1 MLKRAGAAF
10 AGLAGLLL
18 ILSAPFIGQA
28 PSTSRA
34 DEPVILSQFPE
45 DGDTLKE
52 PPFVLAMCFKNPVNV
67 KDLDKGGD
75 FNFSIVSPDGGGLG
89 VRIVFQPDGY
99 GVALYPNTSTV
110 VKKEGDWS
118 WKYRLTD
125 NATLDPLEGTVK
137 FSVKVQGGSEIIS
150 ATPASCLAPGATPQP
165 TLIVPGTPGA
175 TAAPIPTPKPGET
188 VKPGSPTATPKP
200 GQTAEPHPSGET
212 PESDG
217 DGQVIEGDEEEV
229 DILRLALLTIGAAGA
244 AGLIALIGYGIR
256 RRIGYEPHKPP
267 EDGGDSHNDHGH

>member
-18 ILSAPFIGQA
+18 ILSASFIGQA

-52 PPFVLAMCFKNPVNV
+52 PPFVLAMCFKTPVNV
-67 KDLDKGGD
+67 KDKDKGGD
-75 FNFSIVSPDGGGLG
+75 FNFNILSPDNKGLG

-99 GVALYPNTSTV
+99 GVALYPNTMDV
-110 VKKEGDWS
+110 VQKEGEWT

-125 NATLDPLEGTVK
+125 NETLDPLEGVVK
-137 FSVKVQGGSEIIS
+137 FSVKAQGGSEIIS

-165 TLIVPGTPGA
+165 TLIVPGSPG
-175 TAAPIPTPKPGET
+175 
-188 VKPGSPTATPKP
+188 V
-200 GQTAEPHPSGET
+200 SGET
-212 PESDG
+212 PEPTG
-217 DGQVIEGDEEEV
+217 DGQVVEGDDDEP
-229 DILRLALLTIGAAGA
+229 DILLLALLTIGAASAG
-244 AGLIALIGYGIR
+244 GLIALIGYGIR
-256 RRIGYEPHKPP
+256 RRVGYEPHKPP
-267 EDGGDSHNDHGH
+267 EDPGDSHDH